1 MAKSEEKRV
10 VTEVVQ
16 SYIDPEMSFK
26 DLRSTLDALEEAY
39 PDHTNFYIRSNPGWY
54 EEGFLVKAD
63 RPETSK
69 EQEARKTK
77 ARRAKEARS
86 KRRSNKEEK
95 ERKLLEELKKKYE
108 E

>member
-10 VTEVVQ
+10 VTEIVQ
-16 SYIDPEMSFK
+16 GYIDPEMSFK
-26 DLRSTLDALEEAY
+26 DLRSTMDALEEAY
-39 PDHTNFYIRSNPGWY
+39 PNHTNFCIRSAPGWDQ
-54 EEGFLVKAD
+54 EDLVVKAD

-77 ARRAKEARS
+77 AQRSREAWAKRRA
-86 KRRSNKEEK
+86 NKEEK